1 MVELYGKFK
10 IWKTINFEHNKG
22 ITTFNV
28 QFLRNLIVSKS
39 GIEVRIHS

>member
-10 IWKTINFEHNKG
+10 IWKTINFDNKG